1 MLRKMTKALAGLAVA
16 LMIPGLACMTG
27 AAQPQPAAIP
37 VTTGEAAAAAVD
49 AQIPTV
55 RTERAGPQPLVSRI
69 PRGRTMESSGE

>member
-27 AAQPQPAAIP
+27 AEKPQPAAIP
-37 VTTGEAAAAAVD
+37 VTTGEAAAAVD

-55 RTERAGPQPLVSRI
+55 RTERAGPQPLVSKI